1 MGHRSVN
8 ITIAAPPERVF
19 DIYADPSWLSEWQ
32 SGLKGVDGA
41 FDRPGAHFVLRFGG
55 PFTIRG
61 IVLASERPSVHRIR
75 AREMAG
81 LVTCETTARFD
92 PADAGTR
99 LTFAYDYRV
108 AGGLVGRLFDGM
120 AGSEMETR
128 GSKDAAALKELAERT
143 T

>member
-1 MGHRSVN
+1 MGHRTIN
-8 ITIAAPPERVF
+8 INIAAPPERVF
-19 DIYADPSWLSEWQ
+19 DIYADPHWLLEWQ

-55 PFTIRG
+55 PFTVRG
-61 IVLASERPSVHRIR
+61 TVLASQRPSVHRIR

-92 PADAGTR
+92 PADTGTR
-99 LTFAYDYRV
+99 LTFDYNYQV
-108 AGGLVGRLFDGM
+108 AGGPVGRLFDGV

-128 GSKDAAALKELAERT
+128 GAKDAAALKDLAERT